1 MKVVILLVCLKE
13 RLLLSLADL
22 ITMATLLSVTP
33 SIKDAF
39 SAAARAEKRGSCF
52 TFSLFSVIHLVQF
65 IELQLLM
72 FVQCYLKCENK
83 SLHQ

>member
-1 MKVVILLVCLKE
+1 M
-13 RLLLSLADL
+13 LLSLADL

-52 TFSLFSVIHLVQF
+52 TFPCLVPYTWCN
-65 IELQLLM
+65 LM
-72 FVQCYLKCENK
+72 SCSF
-83 SLHQ
+83 